1 MPMRLTASSQRSVA
15 QRAGQHIWTET
26 VLVAT
31 RRSIR
36 SQHHQSG
43 DATQTESSLC
53 AQRRAMAWAAP
64 LVSASSSK
72 RLNHMQDR
80 TRRPQF
86 CGTQGG
92 ATCCLPFEVSIFS
105 VGCGAASGWMC
116 LRIVPGF
123 LPLAPLLSSK
133 LTLTQLPHTLHTHLT
148 GTDSA
153 TDMQHDL
160 KFVKTVF
167 EPSWDDYVELEGC
180 SGCVKVISWPF
191 VRV

>member
-1 MPMRLTASSQRSVA
+1 
-15 QRAGQHIWTET
+15 
-26 VLVAT
+26 
-31 RRSIR
+31 
-36 SQHHQSG
+36 
-43 DATQTESSLC
+43 
-53 AQRRAMAWAAP
+53 
-64 LVSASSSK
+64 
-72 RLNHMQDR
+72 
-80 TRRPQF
+80 
-86 CGTQGG
+86 
-92 ATCCLPFEVSIFS
+92 
-105 VGCGAASGWMC
+105 MC
-116 LRIVPGF
+116 LVPGF

-153 TDMQHDL
+153 TDTQHDL